1 MTKLDSIKVKVP
13 NDCILGLGGR
23 FITTNMVD
31 SNKNELQN
39 KSSLTTT
46 GVLGFKSC
54 IVDNRSQHTI
64 FEFSAKILGPDY
76 FEGIHLGTIQ
86 QVADTINNSKLL
98 TIDPY
103 KFIERAEVLK
113 ADVTDNLKP
122 EITGEKLYNTLAL
135 LPISKKYKVT
145 HYDDKKTTGIEWW
158 GQQKTKRDR
167 MILYDKTKSLIAD
180 KDLRK
185 QPYAVKV
192 FNDFKDVVRVE
203 SNHAKLKDLREL
215 FGSTTLLDI
224 LGSNARVN
232 HKRFTSITNKST
244 DIRLFTEFE
253 GMKWNE
259 IVKREGFRGICER
272 CNMDWFLIDRF
283 MRIHNTNNYRSVRPE
298 MKAYYNTLNQNTR
311 IVEFDVVEHIKQLLL
326 VA

>member
-13 NDCILGLGGR
+13 NDCILGLGDR
-23 FITTNMVD
+23 FITTNIVD
-31 SNKNELQN
+31 AKGNELQN

-46 GVLGFKSC
+46 GVVGFKSS
-54 IVDNRSQHTI
+54 IVDNRQQHTI
-64 FEFSAKILGPDY
+64 FEFSAKILGGDY
-76 FEGIHLGTIQ
+76 FQGIHLGTIQ

-103 KFIERAEVLK
+103 KFIESAEVLK
-113 ADVTDNLKP
+113 LDATDNLRP

-145 HYDDKKTTGIEWW
+145 HYESKTKLGIEWW
-158 GQQKTKRDR
+158 GQQKTVRDR
-167 MILYDKTKSLIAD
+167 MILYDKTKNLIGD
-180 KDLRK
+180 KELRK

-203 SNHAKLKDLREL
+203 TNHAKLKDLRQL
-215 FGSTTLLDI
+215 YGSTNLLDI

-232 HKRFTSITNKST
+232 YQRFTSITNKT
-244 DIRLFTEFE
+244 TEIRLFTEFD

-283 MRIHNTNNYRSVRPE
+283 IRIHNTNNYRSVRPE
-298 MKAYYNTLNQNTR
+298 LRAYYNTLNQNTR
-311 IVEFDVVEHIKQLLL
+311 IVDFDVIQHIKELLY
-326 VA
+326 AA

>member
-1 MTKLDSIKVKVP
+1 MANLDSIKVKVP
-13 NDCILGLGGR
+13 NDCILGLGDR
-23 FITTNMVD
+23 FITTNIVD
-31 SNKNELQN
+31 AKGNELQN

-46 GVLGFKSC
+46 GVVGFKSS
-54 IVDNRSQHTI
+54 IVDNRQQQTI

-76 FEGIHLGTIQ
+76 FQGINLGTIQ
-86 QVADTINNSKLL
+86 QVADIINNSKLL

-103 KFIERAEVLK
+103 KFIESAEVLK
-113 ADVTDNLKP
+113 LDATDNLRP

-145 HYDDKKTTGIEWW
+145 HHENNKTSGIEWW
-158 GQQKTKRDR
+158 GQQKTVRDR
-167 MILYDKTKSLIAD
+167 MILYDKTKNLIGD
-180 KDLRK
+180 KELRK

-203 SNHAKLKDLREL
+203 SNHAQLKDLRQL
-215 FGSTTLLDI
+215 YGSTNLLDI
-224 LGSNARVN
+224 LGSNAKVN
-232 HKRFTSITNKST
+232 YQRFTSITAKT
-244 DIRLFTEFE
+244 TEIRLFTEFD

-283 MRIHNTNNYRSVRPE
+283 IRIHNTNNYRSVRPE
-298 MKAYYNTLNQNTR
+298 LRAYYNTLNQNTR
-311 IVEFDVVEHIKQLLL
+311 IVDFDVIQHIKDLLL

>member
-13 NDCILGLGGR
+13 NDCILGLGDR
-23 FITTNMVD
+23 FITTNIVD
-31 SNKNELQN
+31 AKENQLQN

-46 GVLGFKSC
+46 GVLGFKSA
-54 IVDNRSQHTI
+54 IVDNRQQQTI
-64 FEFSAKILGPDY
+64 FEFSAKILGADY

-103 KFIERAEVLK
+103 KFIESAEVLK
-113 ADVTDNLKP
+113 LDATDNLRP

-145 HYDDKKTTGIEWW
+145 HYESNTTLGIEWW

-167 MILYDKTKSLIAD
+167 MILYDKTKDLIRD
-180 KDLRK
+180 KELRK

-203 SNHAKLKDLREL
+203 SNHAQLKSLRQL
-215 FGSTTLLDI
+215 YGSTNLLDI

-232 HKRFTSITNKST
+232 YQRFTSITAKTT
-244 DIRLFTEFE
+244 DIRLFTEFD

-283 MRIHNTNNYRSVRPE
+283 IRIHNTHNYRGVRPE
-298 MKAYYNTLNQNTR
+298 LRAYYNTLNQNTR
-311 IVEFDVVEHIKQLLL
+311 IVEFDVIQHIKDLLL